1 MVGRRNNPPSQ
12 GLKFFGMVGAVM
24 AGLKLKEHLD
34 EYRRVPNEEDGLGP
48 VALHSPID
56 EEGMATLDTE
66 IPATRSTRKKTDC
79 CMCCGMRC
87 GLFWKAFGI
96 VCLLLVG
103 WNAIKL
109 VIWMVTPSPTGLEGM
124 PKYSTSLGCENAP
137 YLYQDSKMSYSVPVG
152 TNGADHTL
160 DITGAA
166 VGTVVVAQGDAD
178 STEIKYDI
186 TLRTDDASL
195 LEHVTLRYPT
205 ADDIEQG
212 LSSSRMHLTTPKYG
226 ASKCMR
232 YDMTVYL
239 PPTAKKLDV
248 QTRGASQLKFDT
260 ESNFDLD
267 ALSVSMIS
275 LDENNMLLP
284 HKGVHAGSLTFEMT
298 RGWLVGDV
306 AIVDKTT
313 LTTQRGD
320 AVMNVHVH
328 PAPSTAE
335 PPATA
340 RLQTTTGAGRSDV
353 FYVSHPGH
361 PHRPISSVHRS
372 SKKGDLYLT
381 YKEAEFKGTVNLKA
395 KSYSAK
401 GLQGTVRPEGEGLP
415 WVGDKDGSDSLEVN
429 SPSGWVGLY
438 F

>member
-1 MVGRRNNPPSQ
+1 
-12 GLKFFGMVGAVM
+12 
-24 AGLKLKEHLD
+24 
-34 EYRRVPNEEDGLGP
+34 
-48 VALHSPID
+48 
-56 EEGMATLDTE
+56 
-66 IPATRSTRKKTDC
+66 
-79 CMCCGMRC
+79 
-87 GLFWKAFGI
+87 
-96 VCLLLVG
+96 
-103 WNAIKL
+103 
-109 VIWMVTPSPTGLEGM
+109 M

-335 PPATA
+335 PPAVA

-381 YKEAEFKGTVNLKA
+381 YKEAEFKGTVSLKA

-401 GLQGTVRPEGEGLP
+401 GLQGTMRPEGAELP
-415 WVGDKDGSDSLEVN
+415 WVGDKDGGDSLEVN